1 MMSIFLTEELENKTA
16 RKSDAEM
23 LFFFCSAQ
31 DEKRNTGVAVL
42 RGILYQIM
50 AKCPQLITHA
60 LPYFET
66 PERTQQTLLSLETL
80 WIIFTKLVADTAL
93 GTMFCVIDGL
103 DECDES
109 ATRVLLPRIVGLLTA
124 NVSSTTGMFKLAVIS
139 REIHALRGCSC
150 SRIKLDPD
158 NDAKVD
164 SDIELFVSTRVQELS
179 GIEGFNNDFRSFV
192 QESLVERAEGTFL
205 WVGFAMYELLQKE
218 TCSEV
223 LEVLEDLP
231 TGLPAIY
238 DRMLLQIPARHRK
251 VSQAILRWVTF
262 AVRPLELDELAD
274 AVGLQPRHP
283 HLTTEQVARD
293 AVARCGPLL
302 KMQEQ
307 EVSLV
312 HQSMRDYLLREEH
325 ESNAVLD
332 AFRLQL
338 EPSHLELARKCL
350 DCLAQSNLKYK
361 RITKTELKVPPN
373 SPLLHYA
380 MSNWPE
386 HARNCTALA
395 AGLMDPHGFFL
406 KKVSPVRIHWLFSY
420 SRRFDRSINP
430 QNLLHVAC
438 RLGIIP
444 WVEAVLSKK
453 RWMPRIQERVNM
465 GNLEGRTALHYAAS
479 SGDIALVQLL
489 LNRGA
494 DIKTE
499 DSNGITALHIAAK
512 EGNMAVMQLLLNH
525 GADTEAKTNTG
536 RTALHYATDNGNKAV
551 VQLLLERGADVEPK
565 DDDKRTAFHTAV
577 EEGNA
582 AVVQLLLNRG
592 ADVHARYQFG
602 CSALHIAVFSGSEAV
617 VQLLLDRGAIVKD
630 DGETLLHSAAM
641 LGNKAIVQL
650 LLDKEANMEAKNRFG
665 ETLLHSAAMF
675 GHKVI
680 VQLLLDG
687 GADIEGKNRFGETA
701 LHCSARQEEEDVV
714 YLLVD
719 RGADVNAKDNDGNT
733 ALQKAMVGKS
743 RKLSLSI
750 EGKDPAKRKAIS
762 DFLRSRMNSSE
773 RSDINQRTAP
783 DPRPLRNQHGISNPP
798 TRPPNPF
805 PRERQ
810 HTLSRPPPYK

>member
-361 RITKTELKVPPN
+361 RITNTELKVPPN

-479 SGDIALVQLL
+479 SGNIALVQQL

-499 DSNGITALHIAAK
+499 DPNGITALHIAAK
-512 EGNMAVMQLLLNH
+512 EGNTAVMQLLLNH
-525 GADTEAKTNTG
+525 GADTEAK
-536 RTALHYATDNGNKAV
+536 
-551 VQLLLERGADVEPK
+551 
-565 DDDKRTAFHTAV
+565 DDDKKTALHTAV

-650 LLDKEANMEAKNRFG
+650 LLDKEANMKAKNRFG
-665 ETLLHSAAMF
+665 ETLLHSAAIF

-733 ALQKAMVGKS
+733 ALQKAMEGKS

-762 DFLRSRMNSSE
+762 DFLRSRTDSSE
-773 RSDINQRTAP
+773 RSDINHRTAP
-783 DPRPLRNQHGISNPP
+783 DSRPLRNQHAISNPP

-805 PRERQ
+805 PREHQ
-810 HTLSRPPPYK
+810 DALSQPSPYK